1 LHKENSD
8 ENNNQLNIP
17 PYGVVLM
24 LCHVFKIAT
33 EMLKITMLN
42 EPSSPHEKTISCL
55 ICVGKL
61 GVQLIALH
69 KGFAGKKNLMK
80 TIAKLIYVSLWCSPH
95 ARHYMHIWIQECN
108 RNAGNNNV

>member
-42 EPSSPHEKTISCL
+42 EPSSPHEKAISCL

-69 KGFAGKKNLMK
+69 KGFAGRKKSDENNSEINIRLSVVFSSC
-80 TIAKLIYVSLWCSPH
+80 VSLY
-95 ARHYMHIWIQECN
+95 AYMDSRVQQKCWK
-108 RNAGNNNV
+108 